1 MIPNGIVLRL
11 DLVLISDSQFG
22 YTTSISN
29 SAAQLF
35 TTEFHKRVFAMSV
48 IKSLMDSPRGCIFF
62 SIGRGLRTK
71 NGEVDGGSFS
81 VETLR
86 VSINNLHHV
95 HVVYAVV
102 NQHGR
107 CRQQVDVV
115 ERAALADLLQCTLN
129 PCRIPTFRSNLLTQL
144 NLGHPCPTVNN
155 P

>member
-1 MIPNGIVLRL
+1 MIPDGIVLRF
-11 DLVLISDSQFG
+11 DFVLISASQLG

-48 IKSLMDSPRGCIFF
+48 IKSLMNSPRGCIFF

-81 VETLR
+81 VEAFC

-115 ERAALADLLQCTLN
+115 ERATLADLLQRTFN
-129 PCRIPTFRSNLLTQL
+129 PSRIPAFRSDLLAQL
-144 NLGHPCPTVNN
+144 NLGHPCPTVND